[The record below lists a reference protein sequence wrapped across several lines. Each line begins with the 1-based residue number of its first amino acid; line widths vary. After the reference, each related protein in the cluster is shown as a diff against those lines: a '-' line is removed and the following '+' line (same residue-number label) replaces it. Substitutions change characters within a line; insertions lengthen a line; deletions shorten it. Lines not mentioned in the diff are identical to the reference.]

1 MRRESEYAIEVNDV
15 TVRYRSYSQQPTSL
29 KEAVVKFM
37 RTGRLRYY
45 SDFNALSKLSFKVK
59 KGCFLGIIG
68 SNGAG
73 KSTLL
78 RVLSGVLPPSEG
90 LVATHGSVDSLI
102 QLGAGFDTELTAREN
117 IFLYESLRG
126 KSRREISERVERILD
141 FAELRDFSS
150 TPLKYFSSG
159 MAARLGFSCAMD
171 IDPDILLIDEI
182 LAVGDERFAVKCKK
196 VFTGFLN
203 AGKTVVLVSH
213 SVDQLA
219 AECHQILVLS
229 RGEVAFLGDPKEAV
243 KVYRDAH
250 YGTRLGSVGAGGKV
264 ASV

>member
-1 MRRESEYAIEVNDV
+1 MQRESEYAIEVEDV

-29 KEAVVKFM
+29 KEAVLKFV

-59 KGCFLGIIG
+59 KGCFLGVIG

-90 LVATHGSVDSLI
+90 RVVTHGSVDSLI
-102 QLGAGFDTELTAREN
+102 QLGAGFDTELTAQEN

-126 KSRREISERVERILD
+126 KSRREISARVEHILD
-141 FAELRDFSS
+141 FAELREFSS
-150 TPLKYFSSG
+150 TPIKYFSSG

-182 LAVGDERFAVKCKK
+182 LAVGDERFALKCKT

-213 SVDQLA
+213 NVDQLA

-229 RGEVAFLGDPKEAV
+229 RGEIAFIGDPKEAL

-250 YGTRLGSVGAGGKV
+250 YGTRLGSLGSDGKA